1 MKIVDYKDEK
11 VIWLT
16 YEEEQNLAQSV
27 MDALSGFKAR
37 YGFFDL
43 LKEIYYRKCLNGWII
58 TAAELEQL
66 CEYYEYYDIEI
77 PKLKLDE
84 NYMKV
89 PRVLNGKERS
99 QQDYVREIKDLVIR
113 AWKEI
118 WEEHRAIQIS
128 AREFEKFPIHRKTKD
143 FSEDYIK
150 EELIKEKLFW
160 EEIVKKAKEFKMT
173 KKQVFPLV
181 SDYMKRG
188 DPNVIT
194 LKNKNL
200 NNETKIH

>member
-1 MKIVDYKDEK
+1 MKIVDYKGEK

-37 YGFFDL
+37 YSFFDL

-77 PKLKLDE
+77 PKLELDE

-89 PRVLNGKERS
+89 PKVLNGKERS

-113 AWKEI
+113 AWREV

-128 AREFEKFPIHRKTKD
+128 AREFEKFPSHRKTKD

-150 EELIKEKLFW
+150 EELLKEKLFW